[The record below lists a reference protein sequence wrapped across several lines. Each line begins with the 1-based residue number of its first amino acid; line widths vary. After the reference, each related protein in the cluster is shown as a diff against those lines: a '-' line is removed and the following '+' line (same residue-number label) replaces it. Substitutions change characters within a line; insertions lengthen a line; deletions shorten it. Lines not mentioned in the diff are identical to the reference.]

1 MAMKTYL
8 LSGILFY
15 SIAFS
20 AGAQVKT
27 ADEFCTS
34 GVGAPALRQT
44 FVVIDGNIITQDL
57 ADGPSPDNTG
67 WRRFA
72 AQFFDARNPTI
83 DQVMAPRERITIAV
97 ANSDGSGLT
106 PLFTG
111 CLPTVGKDEA
121 AKLDQETT
129 GMQRFLGND
138 WRSSNEKAAEDFSR
152 AATISL
158 VQGLTKAK
166 IGATE
171 PAAEFAHGGLIQS
184 LNRAKAYSLSNGLP
198 RLIIYSDLAAYGLPV
213 ADTATARA
221 KGRSDAETIAI
232 DLQRVE
238 VDLFT
243 PGKATSEAA
252 TEYLKSFFLAAKGK
266 VETIAGEGGVLASNG
281 APVKITVYQGGISYG
296 ADQYPIRMRVA
307 RDQNGSVIMSWIEEQ
322 SDRLRFSPFSGI
334 LNCAG
339 EDTCTFVGD
348 RVFAQI
354 WSDKPGPTPTC
365 EGWMPFGGLRDLS
378 FSTQGDQL
386 TGKIADATCVIN
398 GQQDGISFQLQR
410 VPNAVF

>member
-1 MAMKTYL
+1 M
-8 LSGILFY
+8 
-15 SIAFS
+15 
-20 AGAQVKT
+20 
-27 ADEFCTS
+27 
-34 GVGAPALRQT
+34 PA
-44 FVVIDGNIITQDL
+44 I
-57 ADGPSPDNTG
+57 
-67 WRRFA
+67 
-72 AQFFDARNPTI
+72 PTI

-166 IGATE
+166 IGTTE

-184 LNRAKAYSLSNGLP
+184 LNQAKAYSLSNGLP
-198 RLIIYSDLAAYGLPV
+198 RLIVYSDLAAYGLPV

-281 APVKITVYQGGISYG
+281 APVKIAVYQGGISYG
-296 ADQYPIRMRVA
+296 SDQYPIRMRVA
-307 RDQNGSVIMSWIEEQ
+307 RDQNGSGDHVL
-322 SDRLRFSPFSGI
+322 DRGAVRPAPVFRPFP
-334 LNCAG
+334 
-339 EDTCTFVGD
+339 V
-348 RVFAQI
+348 
-354 WSDKPGPTPTC
+354 
-365 EGWMPFGGLRDLS
+365 
-378 FSTQGDQL
+378 FSTVPARTRAPSSA
-386 TGKIADATCVIN
+386 TGFSRRSGATSPAPPRHAKAGCLSAACATCLSPRKAIN
-398 GQQDGISFQLQR
+398 
-410 VPNAVF
+410 